1 VHELNLRMSE
11 LFFGTRPKPRLDEVA
26 GHDHRPHPPPARA
39 SDIGGLQPIP
49 RRHQPDDRAM
59 FRMGP

>member
-1 VHELNLRMSE
+1 MSE